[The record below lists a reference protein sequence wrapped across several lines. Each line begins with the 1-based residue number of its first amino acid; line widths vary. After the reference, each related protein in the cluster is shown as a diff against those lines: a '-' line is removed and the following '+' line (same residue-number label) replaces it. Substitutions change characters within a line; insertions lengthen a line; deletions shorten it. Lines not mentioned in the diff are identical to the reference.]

1 MLWNNRNYYHLDSMQ
16 FMQTMSLDT
25 LNPGEF
31 ATIRA
36 INAEDGL
43 HQRLNALGFRVGKR
57 IELVRRARFHGPL
70 HVRIGATD
78 IILRRT
84 DAYRIRI
91 SQEAAAA

>member
-1 MLWNNRNYYHLDSMQ
+1 
-16 FMQTMSLDT
+16 MQTMSLDN

-57 IELVRRARFHGPL
+57 IELIRRGRFHGPL

-78 IILRRT
+78 VIMRRT
-84 DAYRIRI
+84 EAHRIQI
-91 SQEAAAA
+91 SQEGAVARP